1 MAPTQTL
8 EEILATIDT
17 GRVVAP
23 TDPAV
28 AAARQVLAS
37 LSGKYPSYTRQ
48 QLADISV
55 QAHQLL
61 APQGITIGLLD
72 FLRQIDQAAALVSPG
87 TVRYEDVCAT
97 AVTALIAQRKP

>member
-1 MAPTQTL
+1 MAQAQTL

-17 GRVVAP
+17 GRVVAS

-28 AAARQVLAS
+28 AAARQVLDS
-37 LSGKYPSYTRQ
+37 LSGTYPSSTRQ

-61 APQGITIGLLD
+61 QPQGITIGLLD
-72 FLRQIDQAAALVSPG
+72 FMRQVDQAAALVPHG
-87 TVRYEDVCAT
+87 TIRYEDVCAT
-97 AVTALIAQRKP
+97 AVTTLIAQRKP